1 MIDSLSIDSDLA
13 MMTSNRKFRYGF
25 SSFLRAMIYAQVV
38 DPGSKLMASERVIP
52 NLYGCESFS
61 YDQILDGVTYI
72 GSDYQKFI
80 ELFNRHI
87 QDVYPRRT
95 GNVFFDCTNYYFKI
109 DAEDSLSRK
118 DPSKENRKSTIVGQA
133 FLLDAEKILLGMTL
147 FLGNERK
154 KPQLRRH
161 IEDIKD
167 RYGIEGRVVQVAD
180 KGLNCARNI
189 YAAVREANDGYI
201 FLKSVHGK
209 NLSAVEKEWVILD
222 NKNNVWVEKRDASGK
237 LVYKYKES
245 NGKDSYTYS
254 FKDNEGVEQA
264 FTVREKRVFSYDP
277 SLAAKQRREIMKE
290 VDKAM
295 RNITIKSLT
304 RKEFGDFAKYVEF
317 EAKGTD
323 GKKAKISPR
332 IRQDKIDEDLRY
344 AGYNLLVTSEVD
356 KPGTR
361 STASTTAS
369 GGLRKTSVS

>member
-1 MIDSLSIDSDLA
+1 MIDSLFIDSDLA

-25 SSFLRAMIYAQVV
+25 SSFLRAMIYAQIV
-38 DPGSKLMASERVIP
+38 DPGSKITTSERVIP

-72 GSDYQKFI
+72 DSDYQKFI

-95 GNVFFDCTNYYFKI
+95 GNVFFNCINYYFKI

-118 DPSKENRKSTIVGQA
+118 DPSKENRKSIIVVQA
-133 FLLDAEKILLGMTL
+133 LLLDAEKIPLEMTL
-147 FLGNERK
+147 FPGNERK

-167 RYGIEGRVVQVAD
+167 RYGIEGRVVQVVD

-189 YAAVREANDGYI
+189 YAAVRKANDGYI
-201 FLKSVHGK
+201 FSKSVHEK

-245 NGKDSYTYS
+245 SGKDSYTYS
-254 FKDNEGVEQA
+254 FKDDEGVEQA
-264 FTVREKRVFSYDP
+264 FTVREKRVVSYNH

-290 VDKAM
+290 VDKEM
-295 RNITIKSLT
+295 RTSDTLDTICL
-304 RKEFGDFAKYVEF
+304 
-317 EAKGTD
+317 
-323 GKKAKISPR
+323 
-332 IRQDKIDEDLRY
+332 
-344 AGYNLLVTSEVD
+344 
-356 KPGTR
+356 
-361 STASTTAS
+361 
-369 GGLRKTSVS
+369 